1 MLHSVT
7 DTKRLL
13 GITSAVLAAAALN
26 GVLNWGVEM
35 VGLPIFLDTTFTI
48 VIAALFGWLPG
59 MITGVLSNAV
69 AEVLFGFS
77 GYVIM
82 FAPVNA
88 ASGLVIGL
96 MRRTGRFHTVADGIL
111 GLIFLSFVNALLGTL
126 IVNFVFGGSTRQAID
141 MVVTSLVLTGQDI
154 WSAALLTRI
163 PVNLVDKAPGVF
175 LAIFLVRRWA
185 GHRVLTVTGEPAPAQ
200 LPEDHAS
207 VHPTDHHTDDER

>member
-1 MLHSVT
+1 MT

-13 GITSAVLAAAALN
+13 GITGAVLAAAALN
-26 GVLNWGVEM
+26 GALNWGVETA
-35 VGLPIFLDTTFTI
+35 GLPIFLDTTFTI
-48 VIAALFGWLPG
+48 VIAAIFGWLPG
-59 MITGVLSNAV
+59 MITGVLSNV
-69 AEVLFGFS
+69 FAEALFGFS

-96 MRRTGRFHTVADGIL
+96 MRQTGRFHTVADGIL
-111 GLIFLSFVNALLGTL
+111 GLILLSFVNALLGTL
-126 IVNFVFGGSTRQAID
+126 IVNLVFGGSTRQAID

-175 LAIFLVRRWA
+175 LAIFLIRRW
-185 GHRVLTVTGEPAPAQ
+185 PARGVAVPTA
-200 LPEDHAS
+200 
-207 VHPTDHHTDDER
+207 HPDDRSRDGRSDDER